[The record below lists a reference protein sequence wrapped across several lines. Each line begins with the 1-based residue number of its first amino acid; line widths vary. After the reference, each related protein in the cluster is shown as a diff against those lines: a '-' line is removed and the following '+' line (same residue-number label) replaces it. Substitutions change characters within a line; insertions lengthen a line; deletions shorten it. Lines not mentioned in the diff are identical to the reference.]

1 MLLKLRNTEE
11 ERLVGDG
18 ERERE
23 RERGKSMK
31 TLQRTRKTT
40 VKTKFETD
48 LIFKKITY

>member
-23 RERGKSMK
+23 KGKSMK

-48 LIFKKITY
+48 LIF